1 MKVRYRVLNGPPAVL
16 VAQNGQGTLVS
27 GARGGSSEVDILA
40 DGSLDYDDETLQ
52 KLDIVVASPHA
63 ALSQDP
69 EKATARLVKAIS
81 HPSVHILGH
90 PTGRLINRRK
100 GLEPDLSKLF
110 AVAKEHNVAMEI
122 NAHWMRL
129 DLRDTHVRQAVDAG
143 CLIAI
148 DCDVH
153 EAGDYDNLR
162 FGVATAR
169 RGWCPKDRCVNTW
182 ASVDLLKWL
191 KSKR

>member
-1 MKVRYRVLNGPPAVL
+1 VKGITILAG
-16 VAQNGQGTLVS
+16 
-27 GARGGSSEVDILA
+27 SEVDILS
-40 DGSLDYDDETLQ
+40 DGSLDYDDATLA
-52 KLDIVVASPHA
+52 KLDVVVASPHA
-63 ALSQDP
+63 ALSQDS
-69 EKATARLVKAIS
+69 EKATARLLKVLA
-81 HPSVHILGH
+81 HPRVHILGH

-100 GLEPDLSKLF
+100 GLEPDMAKLC
-110 AVAKEHNVAMEI
+110 AAAAEHRVALEI

-129 DLRDTHVRQAVDAG
+129 DLRDLHVRQAIEGG

-169 RGWCPKDRCVNTW
+169 RGWCTKERCVNTW
-182 ASVDLLKWL
+182 GAKKLHEWL
-191 KSKR
+191 ESKR